1 MHAPGGVEL
10 ELLGADLLRV
20 VPPFDEDLEQ
30 PVPPAVEVIRSRIAA
45 ADAVLFATPEYNNS
59 IPGTLKNVVDWCSR
73 PKAEAAL
80 KGKDVA
86 VIGASTG
93 MFGAVWA
100 QAELRKVLASS
111 GARVIDL
118 ELPVPTADEAF
129 DDGGA
134 LVEGALRELL
144 TEQLEALVAAARTS
158 AG

>member
-10 ELLGADLLRV
+10 ELLGADLLRA